1 MIAFN
6 LETMIKQTEFSLSA
20 LRVHDATAPLV
31 SAIGVSITPQGGPLL
46 KTCTKCGVQKRL
58 DEFYKRPASKDGL
71 QPNCRACCSDVNHR
85 WYANPENRAKK
96 AEAYHRRYSNP
107 ENRAKKAEANRRYL
121 QTPEARAKRAERARR
136 WYAKPENRAKHAEAS
151 RRYMQTPE
159 GRAKQ
164 AEYKRRQIQT
174 NPQFRLA
181 ILLRAR
187 LHKALKGVAKSART
201 LELLG
206 CSIEHLTHHL
216 ESKFQPGMS
225 WENHGEWHVDHIRP
239 LASFDLSDPHQ
250 QRQACHWTNLQPL
263 WAADNIRKHA
273 KYETPSTPEGDTG
286 KEVDANRTIAE
297 PHSPGFFQN
306 I

>member
-1 MIAFN
+1 
-6 LETMIKQTEFSLSA
+6 MIKQTEFSLSA

-136 WYAKPENRAKHAEAS
+136 WYAKPENRAK
-151 RRYMQTPE
+151 
-159 GRAKQ
+159 Q
-164 AEYKRRQIQT
+164 ANYKRRRHQT
-174 NPQFRLA
+174 DPQFRLA
-181 ILLRAR
+181 NILRAR
-187 LHKALKGVAKSART
+187 LYIALKGIDKSART

-216 ESKFQPGMS
+216 ESKFLPGMS

-263 WAADNIRKHA
+263 WASDNIIKGA
-273 KYETPSTPEGDTG
+273 KYETPSHPATFLE
-286 KEVDANRTIAE
+286 
-297 PHSPGFFQN
+297 
-306 I
+306 